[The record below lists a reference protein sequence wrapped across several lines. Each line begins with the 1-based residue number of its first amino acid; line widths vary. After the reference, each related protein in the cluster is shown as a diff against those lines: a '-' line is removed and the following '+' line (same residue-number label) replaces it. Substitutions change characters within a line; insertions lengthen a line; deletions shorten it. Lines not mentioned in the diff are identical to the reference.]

1 MGPRPQAAVDL
12 GNAQLRFALSLISLC
27 RSMGVPVY
35 LENPGTSWVWSTP
48 KLRALVTASDATVY
62 NLDMCAFGARW
73 RKFTKVA
80 CWARH
85 HPEAPQIARCC
96 GRQGFCSFSGKPHIV
111 LTGVDPLSGILW
123 TRLAEPYP
131 VRFCNCF
138 SGLIANQTGFQ
149 GFKRMVALACPI
161 SARFS

>member
-12 GNAQLRFALSLISLC
+12 GNSQLRFALGLISLC

-48 KLRALVTASDATVY
+48 KLRSLVTASDAAVY

-96 GRQGFCSFSGKPHIV
+96 CRQGFCSFSGKPTSSSLV
-111 LTGVDPLSGILW
+111 
-123 TRLAEPYP
+123 
-131 VRFCNCF
+131 
-138 SGLIANQTGFQ
+138 
-149 GFKRMVALACPI
+149 
-161 SARFS
+161 